1 MTPSSDSV
9 AAELVVPLSR
19 TADYHKISAAQLTRT
34 YRRLSPA
41 GAPTTMRRDLRAWLR
56 AHESVSQ
63 ETLDTFV
70 HRQAL
75 GLRVTLSA
83 LADDPASQPLLAP
96 ELLLALQALDVAP
109 DRLRREWPSDLRDLD
124 LLADAFGRPFAS

>member
-1 MTPSSDSV
+1 
-9 AAELVVPLSR
+9 
-19 TADYHKISAAQLTRT
+19 
-34 YRRLSPA
+34 
-41 GAPTTMRRDLRAWLR
+41 MRRDLRAWLR